1 VKLLRARLVVPM
13 HYSTFP
19 VIQQDAAAWAER
31 VKQETTSRVL
41 LMQPGDTIEV
51 E

>member
-1 VKLLRARLVVPM
+1 M

-41 LMQPGDTIEV
+41 LMQPGDSYDLV
-51 E
+51 